1 MTLSTTLNI
10 LSIFKVILFIYAHDR
25 AIQTPTLLPS
35 FQAVSACYLLQNL
48 RIGANLK
55 YKRDLGAYVPFK
67 FTSSKF
73 QWSLKS
79 LRNVDTSE
87 NVTLA
92 VPAGSDIPQTP
103 ELLRR
108 VPLADPTWWLQSWQ
122 SIKYAHI

>member
-1 MTLSTTLNI
+1 MSSI
-10 LSIFKVILFIYAHDR
+10 LSIFKGILLIYAHDH
-25 AIQTPTLLPS
+25 AIQTPALLPT
-35 FQAVSACYLLQNL
+35 FQAVSPCYLLQNL

-67 FTSSKF
+67 FTSSEF

-92 VPAGSDIPQTP
+92 VPAGSDTPQTP
-103 ELLRR
+103 ELVRR
-108 VPLADPTWWLQSWQ
+108 APLADAAWWLQSWQ
-122 SIKYAHI
+122 SIEYAHF

>member
-1 MTLSTTLNI
+1 MTLKTTLNI
-10 LSIFKVILFIYAHDR
+10 LLVFKGILLIYAHDHG
-25 AIQTPTLLPS
+25 IQTPTLLPT
-35 FQAVSACYLLQNL
+35 FQAVSAHFLLQNL
-48 RIGANLK
+48 RIEANLK
-55 YKRDLGAYVPFK
+55 YRKDLGAYVPFQ

-103 ELLRR
+103 ELLRQA
-108 VPLADPTWWLQSWQ
+108 PLADPT
-122 SIKYAHI
+122 